1 MFKNSIRLRLV
12 VTIGGLLAL
21 AGLIFWYKFVYKVN
35 TENIGRTVEEINTYL
50 EIIGSDIE
58 GKLGDNHI
66 EAVKIPVKTLQGI
79 KDIPVLRLIDHK
91 GNIRYSSD
99 EKETAKSVNINSA
112 TCRQCHTSGIDA
124 AGGAAG
130 SPNARTPIDAGGRT
144 PNYEVG
150 EYGKNWYFTEYGTLK
165 AFLPLVNKKACYTAP
180 CHRHP
185 ESGPKGNNVLGI
197 VEAEQSMSYLNSL
210 NRERNFDALIIGVIF
225 TALIVITIYV
235 MLYMSIK
242 RPATALADGM
252 RMVSNGYL
260 NHSVEALSE
269 DEIGEL
275 SESFNEMARKLKIE
289 RDALLE
295 KIDAL
300 TVKAEEIKKTEEQY
314 MYTEKLASLGR
325 MAAGVAHELNSPLTG
340 IIIFAQLLL
349 KRTPPDDKSFQDDL
363 KVIVEQA
370 EKCSNIIAVLLGYSR
385 TIPSKRPDVDINRTI
400 LNAMAIVASQA
411 KFYGIT
417 IEQRLAPLLP
427 VVPGDSSHIEQVF
440 INLLINAAD
449 AMESRGAITVT
460 TGIVDEGGAQYAEIS
475 FADTGCGI
483 PPENIAR
490 VFEPFYTTKP
500 EGKGTGLGLAVS
512 DGIVRKFGGRII
524 VQSAPGCGS
533 TFTVR
538 LPLARPLP
546 VVAQEQAT

>member
-1 MFKNSIRLRLV
+1 MVS
-12 VTIGGLLAL
+12 IGGLLAL

-35 TENIGRTVEEINTYL
+35 TENVVRTVEEINTYL
-50 EIIGSDIE
+50 GIIGSDIE
-58 GKLGDNHI
+58 SKLSENHV
-66 EAVKIPVKTLQGI
+66 EAVKIPVRTLHGI
-79 KDIPVLRLIDHK
+79 KDMPVLRLIDHQ

-99 EKETAKSVNINSA
+99 EKEPAKTVNINSA

-124 AGGAAG
+124 GGRAV
-130 SPNARTPIDAGGRT
+130 TDAGGRA
-144 PNYEVG
+144 PVGGNYEVG
-150 EYGKNWYFTEYGTLK
+150 EYGKNWYFTDYGTLK
-165 AFLPLVNKKACYTAP
+165 AFLPLTNKKVCYTAP

-185 ESGPKGNNVLGI
+185 ESGPESNKILGI
-197 VEAEQSMSYLNSL
+197 VEAEQSMSYLNDL

-275 SESFNEMARKLKIE
+275 SESFNEMARRLKSE

-295 KIDAL
+295 KIDGL
-300 TVKAEEIKKTEEQY
+300 TVKAEEKKRTEEQY

-400 LNAMAIVASQA
+400 LNAIAIVANQA

-417 IEQRLAPLLP
+417 IEHRLDPLLP

-449 AMESRGAITVT
+449 AMESRGVVTVT
-460 TGIVDEGGAQYAEIS
+460 TGIVEEGGQEGGARYAEMS

-483 PPENIAR
+483 PPENLVR

-524 VQSAPGCGS
+524 VQSAPGRGS

-538 LPLARPLP
+538 LPLAPP
-546 VVAQEQAT
+546 APAAAQQLVL